1 MQRTHC
7 RSARRPNL
15 ESLED
20 RRLLST
26 FTVENTNSSGTGSLA
41 LAIGSADADRQANTI
56 TFDPNVFAT
65 PQTITVGG
73 TVPLVLTDSSGLQT
87 VTGPEAGVTIK
98 GNGQSVVFEVA
109 NGVTATLSGLTITN
123 GNGRKGG
130 ALYNTGTVTLTD
142 CTISG
147 NSADYGG
154 GVDNYAG
161 TATLTG
167 CTISGNSAGFAGG
180 AVYCKLGTTTLT
192 DCTISGNSATQECG
206 GVTNGGTAMLADCTI
221 SGNSAKYGGGVYNF
235 DNGTATLTD
244 CTISGNSASIRG
256 GGLDNGGTATL
267 TDCTISG
274 NSSADGGGVYN
285 SFHKATLT
293 GTIVAGNSDQS
304 VPDDIGGFAA
314 SAVTGSFNLIGSGG
328 SGGIVN
334 GSQGNIVLTS
344 LTNLGLAPLGDFGGA
359 TETMALLPG
368 SPALGKGT
376 AADYPGTT
384 TPITTDQRGFPVDA
398 PNPDIGAFQGV
409 NLEVESTSGSV
420 DMQPSSL
427 TLPGAISL
435 ANSLERTTITF
446 DPAVFAMPQTIT
458 LAGSALELSNAGSTT
473 SIMSPAAGVTISGAG
488 QSSVF
493 ALENGASATLSGLT
507 ITDGNSRFGG
517 GVDNLSGTATLT
529 DCTLTGNSAGSN
541 GGGVYNGLGTTTLTD
556 CTISGN
562 SAGSGGGVDN
572 SAGTVMLT
580 DCTIS
585 GNSGS
590 DGGVY
595 NGGTATLTGTIV
607 AGNTNPSGASDIGG
621 PTEVSGSSSN
631 NLIGIGGAGGLTNGT
646 TNNIVLTSLA
656 GLGLAPLG
664 FYGGPTQTIALLPG
678 SAAIGAGIAVGG
690 LTTDQR
696 GLPRIVD
703 GVVDIGAFE
712 SSGFSLAI
720 TTGND
725 QSTSVGTAF
734 PNALQVT
741 VTPKNAGDPVNGG
754 VVTFTPPAS
763 GPGATLNPSAPV
775 TIASGSASVM
785 ATANGTAGDPYLVT
799 AATTGAS
806 SVSFTLTNNPAGS
819 YSTLVSLGSS
829 ESLSTYGQPVTFTA
843 TVNNASASG
852 GIPTGSVEFFD
863 GTTDLGAGTPL
874 SGSGTSAK
882 STFTAAGLPAGADS
896 ISALYTATGGFDGGT
911 GTLGQTVNPAVL
923 TVSGLTAANKV
934 YNASTAATLN
944 TSSATLVGV
953 FSGDT
958 VNLNTGAATGAFASE
973 NTGTGI
979 TVTVA
984 GLTIVG
990 AQASDY
996 TLSEPTTTADITPA
1010 PLTVSGI
1017 TAANKVYNA
1026 STAATLNTSGATLV
1040 GVFSGDLVSLDTGSA
1055 TGTFASQNV
1064 GTGITVTV
1072 AGLTIV
1078 GAQSGNYTLTQPT
1091 TTASITPTA
1100 TPRPMII
1107 SEQAL
1112 IVRKTSKKGKPV
1124 GKPVLGGYVFDFSSA
1139 LDPSSAANSGNY
1151 QVDNVV
1157 SKRVKKKVVS
1167 TLHPITSFNA
1177 SYSND
1182 VVTIKF
1188 AGKQAFKTGG
1198 QITVLSGVTSPSGA
1212 ALQGTTVFTISKGGK
1227 GITPS

>member
-1 MQRTHC
+1 M
-7 RSARRPNL
+7 
-15 ESLED
+15 
-20 RRLLST
+20 
-26 FTVENTNSSGTGSLA
+26 
-41 LAIGSADADRQANTI
+41 
-56 TFDPNVFAT
+56 
-65 PQTITVGG
+65 
-73 TVPLVLTDSSGLQT
+73 
-87 VTGPEAGVTIK
+87 
-98 GNGQSVVFEVA
+98 
-109 NGVTATLSGLTITN
+109 
-123 GNGRKGG
+123 
-130 ALYNTGTVTLTD
+130 
-142 CTISG
+142 
-147 NSADYGG
+147 
-154 GVDNYAG
+154 
-161 TATLTG
+161 
-167 CTISGNSAGFAGG
+167 
-180 AVYCKLGTTTLT
+180 
-192 DCTISGNSATQECG
+192 
-206 GVTNGGTAMLADCTI
+206 
-221 SGNSAKYGGGVYNF
+221 
-235 DNGTATLTD
+235 
-244 CTISGNSASIRG
+244 
-256 GGLDNGGTATL
+256 
-267 TDCTISG
+267 
-274 NSSADGGGVYN
+274 
-285 SFHKATLT
+285 
-293 GTIVAGNSDQS
+293 
-304 VPDDIGGFAA
+304 
-314 SAVTGSFNLIGSGG
+314 
-328 SGGIVN
+328 
-334 GSQGNIVLTS
+334 
-344 LTNLGLAPLGDFGGA
+344 
-359 TETMALLPG
+359 
-368 SPALGKGT
+368 
-376 AADYPGTT
+376 
-384 TPITTDQRGFPVDA
+384 
-398 PNPDIGAFQGV
+398 
-409 NLEVESTSGSV
+409 
-420 DMQPSSL
+420 
-427 TLPGAISL
+427 

-458 LAGSALELSNAGSTT
+458 LAGSPLELSNAGSTT
-473 SIMSPAAGVTISGAG
+473 SILSPAAGVTISGAG

-493 ALENGASATLSGLT
+493 AVENGASATLSGLT
-507 ITDGNSRFGG
+507 ITDGNSRVGG
-517 GVDNLSGTATLT
+517 GVDNLTGTATLT
-529 DCTLTGNSAGSN
+529 DCTLTGNSAGSD

-562 SAGSGGGVDN
+562 SAASGGGVDN

-621 PTEVSGSSSN
+621 PTKVSGSSSN
-631 NLIGIGGAGGLTNGT
+631 NLIGIGGAGGLTSGIS
-646 TNNIVLTSLA
+646 NNIVLTSLA
-656 GLGLAPLG
+656 GLRLAPLG
-664 FYGGPTQTIALLPG
+664 FYGGPTRTIALLPG
-678 SAAIGAGIAVGG
+678 SAAIGAGIAVSG

-696 GLPRIVD
+696 GLPRIVG

-720 TTGND
+720 TSGND
-725 QSTSVGTAF
+725 QSTSVGIAF

-754 VVTFTPPAS
+754 IVTFTPPAS
-763 GPGATLNPSAPV
+763 GPGATLTPSAPV

-806 SVSFTLTNNPAGS
+806 SVSFTLTNNPTGP

-843 TVNNASASG
+843 TVNNTSASG

-882 STFTAAGLPAGADS
+882 STFSAARLPAGTDS
-896 ISALYTATGGFDGGT
+896 ISALYTATGGFAGGT
-911 GTLGQTVNPAVL
+911 GTLGQTV
-923 TVSGLTAANKV
+923 
-934 YNASTAATLN
+934 
-944 TSSATLVGV
+944 
-953 FSGDT
+953 
-958 VNLNTGAATGAFASE
+958 
-973 NTGTGI
+973 
-979 TVTVA
+979 
-984 GLTIVG
+984 
-990 AQASDY
+990 
-996 TLSEPTTTADITPA
+996 TPA

-1040 GVFSGDLVSLDTGSA
+1040 GVFSGDTVILNTGSA

-1072 AGLTIV
+1072 AGLTID
-1078 GAQSGNYTLTQPT
+1078 GAQSGNYTLTQPTTTASITYTLTQPT

-1139 LDPSSAANSGNY
+1139 LDPSSAANLANY

-1167 TLHPITSFNA
+1167 TRHPITSLSA

-1188 AGKQAFKTGG
+1188 TGKQAFKTGG

>member
-1 MQRTHC
+1 M
-7 RSARRPNL
+7 
-15 ESLED
+15 
-20 RRLLST
+20 
-26 FTVENTNSSGTGSLA
+26 
-41 LAIGSADADRQANTI
+41 
-56 TFDPNVFAT
+56 
-65 PQTITVGG
+65 
-73 TVPLVLTDSSGLQT
+73 
-87 VTGPEAGVTIK
+87 
-98 GNGQSVVFEVA
+98 
-109 NGVTATLSGLTITN
+109 
-123 GNGRKGG
+123 
-130 ALYNTGTVTLTD
+130 
-142 CTISG
+142 
-147 NSADYGG
+147 
-154 GVDNYAG
+154 
-161 TATLTG
+161 
-167 CTISGNSAGFAGG
+167 
-180 AVYCKLGTTTLT
+180 
-192 DCTISGNSATQECG
+192 
-206 GVTNGGTAMLADCTI
+206 
-221 SGNSAKYGGGVYNF
+221 
-235 DNGTATLTD
+235 
-244 CTISGNSASIRG
+244 
-256 GGLDNGGTATL
+256 
-267 TDCTISG
+267 
-274 NSSADGGGVYN
+274 YN

-314 SAVTGSFNLIGSGG
+314 TAVTGSFNLIGTGG

-368 SPALGKGT
+368 SPALGTGT

-420 DMQPSSL
+420 DTQPSSL

-458 LAGSALELSNAGSTT
+458 LAGSPLELSNAGSTT

-493 ALENGASATLSGLT
+493 ALENGVDATLSGLT

-621 PTEVSGSSSN
+621 PTKVSGSSSN

-646 TNNIVLTSLA
+646 NNNIVLTSLA

-678 SAAIGAGIAVGG
+678 SAAIGAGIAVSG

-763 GPGATLNPSAPV
+763 GPGATLTPSAPV

-843 TVNNASASG
+843 TVNNTSASG

-882 STFTAAGLPAGADS
+882 STFSAARLPAGTDS

-911 GTLGQTVNPAVL
+911 GTLGQTVNPAV
-923 TVSGLTAANKV
+923 
-934 YNASTAATLN
+934 
-944 TSSATLVGV
+944 
-953 FSGDT
+953 
-958 VNLNTGAATGAFASE
+958 
-973 NTGTGI
+973 
-979 TVTVA
+979 
-984 GLTIVG
+984 
-990 AQASDY
+990 
-996 TLSEPTTTADITPA
+996 
-1010 PLTVSGI
+1010 LTVSGI

-1040 GVFSGDLVSLDTGSA
+1040 GVFSGDTVILNTGSA

-1139 LDPSSAANSGNY
+1139 LDPSSAANFGNY

-1198 QITVLSGVTSPSGA
+1198 QITVLSGVTGPSGA